1 MSKQKLTG
9 KQALRTIKNIHLYG
23 METDVDENYD
33 GEWEYT
39 DYEEDYGSINEL
51 FPREIKA
58 IYEDLDKYN
67 ELTQVVKILDKILG
81 LNAINRTMIKDA
93 YEEGWID
100 TREYNLLMKY
110 LTKRPVFYELT
121 KEKEVK

>member
-1 MSKQKLTG
+1 MSKQRLTG

-39 DYEEDYGSINEL
+39 DYEKDYGSIKEL
-51 FPREIKA
+51 YPRAVRA

-67 ELTQVVKILDKILG
+67 ELMQVVNIINNKMSINLSAQLLLTLG
-81 LNAINRTMIKDA
+81 QLSQ
-93 YEEGWID
+93 
-100 TREYNLLMKY
+100 REYKLLKKY
-110 LTKRPVFYELT
+110 FKDIE
-121 KEKEVK
+121 

>member
-1 MSKQKLTG
+1 MSKNKLTG

-23 METDVDENYD
+23 METNVDENYD

-39 DYEEDYGSINEL
+39 DYEEDYGSINQL
-51 FPREIKA
+51 YHREIKA
-58 IYEDLDKYN
+58 IYKDLDKYN

-81 LNAINRTMIKDA
+81 LNACNRTMIKDA

-100 TREYNLLMKY
+100 TREYELLMRY
-110 LTKRPVFYELT
+110 LTKRPVFYESHKGEL
-121 KEKEVK
+121 